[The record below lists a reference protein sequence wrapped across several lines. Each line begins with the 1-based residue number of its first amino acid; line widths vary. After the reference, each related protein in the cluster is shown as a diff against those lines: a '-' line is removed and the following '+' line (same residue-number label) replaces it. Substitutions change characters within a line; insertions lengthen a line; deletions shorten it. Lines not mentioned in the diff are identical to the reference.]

1 VIIFRFI
8 DLGKI
13 DYPIGAGAKITQFIT
28 IILAYEDI
36 LNLNIL
42 VVATSLVNLLQALEN
57 RGSNLEEF
65 FLGKTFIFS
74 FG

>member
-1 VIIFRFI
+1 VVIFRFI
-8 DLGKI
+8 DLGEI
-13 DYPIGAGAKITQFIT
+13 DYSIGAGAKVTQFIT

-57 RGSNLEEF
+57 RGSNVEEF
-65 FLGKTFIFS
+65 FLCKTFIFS